1 MNREGQ
7 ESKTYNHTVLLDPP
21 SVNAS
26 TSNDQTILT
35 RKLDTEYR
43 AAPFEGAGFSDF
55 DSQSQ
60 AVVNVLSPNEVR
72 RAASQEKTARR
83 EIKAVIELAKR
94 ANEKLGI
101 GTNLPAVN
109 QSTSIKNLQQNSG
122 LLHPDHPSTR
132 NVLN

>member
-21 SVNAS
+21 SVAAS

-35 RKLDTEYR
+35 RKPDAEYR
-43 AAPFEGAGFSDF
+43 AAPFEGIGFSDF

-60 AVVNVLSPNEVR
+60 AMVNVLSPSEKM

-94 ANEKLGI
+94 ANEKLGLT
-101 GTNLPAVN
+101 TNLPAVN
-109 QSTSIKNLQQNSG
+109 QSTSIKNL
-122 LLHPDHPSTR
+122 
-132 NVLN
+132 